1 MTIRIKNVSVD
12 VMLIWL
18 AISIVLV
25 GFIIAII
32 GAFLNGLAM
41 FNGQRDLSKGF
52 GLILIGDSIALLGAI
67 IIVLVL
73 VLYIFRRYCKD
84 TINVDIKA

>member
-1 MTIRIKNVSVD
+1 MNIRIKNISVETTL
-12 VMLIWL
+12 VWL
-18 AISIVLV
+18 AIGITLI

-32 GAFLNGLAM
+32 GAFLNGLAI

-52 GLILIGDSIALLGAI
+52 GLMLIGDSIALLGAI

-73 VLYIFRRYCKD
+73 VLYIFRQYCKD
-84 TINVDIKA
+84 TINANMKG

>member
-1 MTIRIKNVSVD
+1 MTIRIKSVSIEA
-12 VMLIWL
+12 MLIWL
-18 AISIVLV
+18 AIGITLV

-32 GAFLNGLAM
+32 GAFLNGLDM

-67 IIVLVL
+67 IVVLVL
-73 VLYIFRRYCKD
+73 VLYIFRLYCED
-84 TINVDIKA
+84 IIDVDMKS